1 MKEKTR
7 GEPNRIHAVGLWG
20 AAAQWHSRGTSL
32 VRAPLRKKDFGACQT
47 SSAHLG
53 GRAALVPLA
62 FRLGAAAYH
71 ILRGEPQLGGSQ

>member
-1 MKEKTR
+1 LACGVQLR
-7 GEPNRIHAVGLWG
+7 NGI
-20 AAAQWHSRGTSL
+20 L
-32 VRAPLRKKDFGACQT
+32 VETHLCELLCEKDFGACQT
-47 SSAHLG
+47 SSAHLS